1 VAQKEVQRKEDTI
14 SEDEKDEPVP
24 FKPLPQTPVKPTKAA
39 QVKTEDEVTVSATK
53 TETISTPL
61 LFSKLLTKI
70 NKDIPANPK
79 IDTPSAAKPL
89 PQTPVKPST
98 PSNSGVECPR
108 ITGGTV
114 WVGEITLDGKALP
127 LSFQVGIR
135 RGKAVNGTMTWAS
148 LEESK
153 TKVQGSILLYCVLLF
168 TSRRHKWK
176 QF

>member
-1 VAQKEVQRKEDTI
+1 VAQKEIQRKEDTV

-24 FKPLPQTPVKPTKAA
+24 FKPLPQTPVKPTTKAA

-53 TETISTPL
+53 PETISTLL

-79 IDTPSAAKPL
+79 IDTPSTAKPS
-89 PQTPVKPST
+89 PVKPST

-108 ITGGTV
+108 ITGGTI
-114 WVGEITLDGKALP
+114 WVGEITLDSKTLP

-168 TSRRHKWK
+168 TSHRHKWK